1 VTVGGSAEASFL
13 RSILEEVP
21 TGIWVGR
28 APGGEAAYAN
38 AALAAILG
46 APNWIEPAG
55 DGYRFEDAEG
65 RPFSSGCLPFTQVVR
80 RLAPAVVEDLV
91 IARADGRRVPV
102 RALAKPLF
110 DEAGE
115 LRHVVIAVRDVTA
128 ERETAAEAIV
138 ARHKLRAALDHA
150 PIILFA
156 YDVDG
161 TITVSEGAGL
171 ASLGVKSGQLLG
183 QNVHELY
190 KDIPGVM
197 DNHARAL
204 AGESFRTI
212 SEIGDAVLET
222 WISPLRGPGGEIGGV
237 LGVSTDITERR
248 RMERQVDRAERLA
261 ALGRL
266 AASVAHEINNPL
278 SYSIEAL
285 RLMGDLIPTSAPTVT
300 GRLAELIAEAADG
313 MERVRLITRDLKA
326 FARWD
331 EDVRS
336 PQDLGQAI
344 SAATKMVA
352 TRTGARARVELRLGP
367 PTIVS
372 ADPTRLV
379 QIFVNLLLNSTD
391 ALPAHSADRNL
402 IAVSTRS
409 EGGTVAVEVADNGPG
424 VPVGVRDRIFDPFF
438 TTKAVGEGTGLGL
451 FVTRNLV
458 ESLGGAIELDDAP
471 GGGAR
476 FTIRL
481 PLLSAPARPVPLEH
495 APAAEAP
502 ARGRVVIIDD
512 EPQLAKIFG
521 ARLAKEFD
529 VQIFTSGRAAL
540 EHLLAGDGYDLVFC
554 DLMMPDVSGMQVF
567 ETLRAARPGLE
578 RRIVFM
584 TGGVF
589 DPAVAEFLS
598 SVPNDCVDKPFDV
611 RAEAHRRLGAR

>member
-1 VTVGGSAEASFL
+1 
-13 RSILEEVP
+13 
-21 TGIWVGR
+21 
-28 APGGEAAYAN
+28 
-38 AALAAILG
+38 
-46 APNWIEPAG
+46 
-55 DGYRFEDAEG
+55 
-65 RPFSSGCLPFTQVVR
+65 
-80 RLAPAVVEDLV
+80 
-91 IARADGRRVPV
+91 
-102 RALAKPLF
+102 
-110 DEAGE
+110 
-115 LRHVVIAVRDVTA
+115 
-128 ERETAAEAIV
+128 
-138 ARHKLRAALDHA
+138 
-150 PIILFA
+150 
-156 YDVDG
+156 
-161 TITVSEGAGL
+161 
-171 ASLGVKSGQLLG
+171 
-183 QNVHELY
+183 
-190 KDIPGVM
+190 
-197 DNHARAL
+197 
-204 AGESFRTI
+204 
-212 SEIGDAVLET
+212 
-222 WISPLRGPGGEIGGV
+222 
-237 LGVSTDITERR
+237 
-248 RMERQVDRAERLA
+248 
-261 ALGRL
+261 
-266 AASVAHEINNPL
+266 
-278 SYSIEAL
+278 
-285 RLMGDLIPTSAPTVT
+285 
-300 GRLAELIAEAADG
+300 
-313 MERVRLITRDLKA
+313 
-326 FARWD
+326 
-331 EDVRS
+331 
-336 PQDLGQAI
+336 
-344 SAATKMVA
+344 
-352 TRTGARARVELRLGP
+352 
-367 PTIVS
+367 
-372 ADPTRLV
+372 V

-402 IAVSTRS
+402 IAISTRS

-458 ESLGGAIELDDAP
+458 DSLGGAIELDDAP

-481 PLLSAPARPVPLEH
+481 PLLSAPARPVPLEQ

>member
-1 VTVGGSAEASFL
+1 
-13 RSILEEVP
+13 LEEVP
-21 TGIWVGR
+21 VGIWVGKV
-28 APGGEAAYAN
+28 PGREVAYSN
-38 AALAAILG
+38 GALAAILG
-46 APNWIEPAG
+46 APNWCEPEGAS
-55 DGYRFEDAEG
+55 YRFEDGEG
-65 RPFSSGCLPFTQVVR
+65 RPFSRECLPFAQVVR
-80 RLAPAVVEDLV
+80 RRAPAAVEDLV

-102 RALAKPLF
+102 RAIARPLF

-115 LRHVVIAVRDVTA
+115 LRHVVIAVRDVTT
-128 ERETAAEAIV
+128 ERESAAEAVV
-138 ARHKLRAALDHA
+138 ARHKLRVALDHA

-156 YDVDG
+156 YDMEG

-171 ASLGVKSGQLLG
+171 ASVGLKSGQLVG
-183 QNVHELY
+183 QSVLDLY
-190 KDIPGVM
+190 KDLPGAM
-197 DNHARAL
+197 DNHRRAL
-204 AGESFRTI
+204 AGESFRAI
-212 SEIGDAVLET
+212 SELGDATLET
-222 WISPLRGPGGEIGGV
+222 WFSPLRGPAGEMGGV

-285 RLMGDLIPTSAPTVT
+285 RLMGDLVPAAAPALA
-300 GRLAELIAEAADG
+300 GRLAELVAEAADG

-326 FARWD
+326 FSRCD

-344 SAATKMVA
+344 AAAIKMVA

-367 PTIVS
+367 PALVA

-379 QIFVNLLLNSTD
+379 QIFVNLVLNATD
-391 ALPAHSADRNL
+391 ALPAPAHDRNL
-402 IAVSTRS
+402 ITISTRL
-409 EGGTVAVEVADNGPG
+409 EDEKGEKAGKVAVEITDNGPG
-424 VPVGVRDRIFDPFF
+424 IPAGVRDRIFDPFF

-458 ESLGGAIELDDAP
+458 ESLGGTIELDDGP

-481 PLLSAPARPVPLEH
+481 PVLPAPERLTAPVPRPV

-529 VQIFTSGRAAL
+529 VQTFTSGRAAL
-540 EHLLAGDGYDLVFC
+540 EHLLASDAYDLVFC

-567 ETLRAARPGLE
+567 EKLRASRPGLE

-598 SVPNDCVDKPFDV
+598 SVPNECVDKPFDV
-611 RAEAHRRLGAR
+611 RAEARRRLGAP